1 MRESRC
7 VYGAPAAAAP
17 RAAKWLGLGL
27 ALPLDPWVPRGVLVT
42 GACSP
47 KPLAGHG
54 FLADGE
60 SPLRTLPDPAGQA
73 RPEHGPPGQADGVHL
88 QAASDQDHQPPQQ
101 QGEERPPEGRGAAPT
116 GELRHLVHSLELS
129 PRAVPPGHGP
139 AGTSTRHVYAGPPRA
154 SCCLKQIEKIPQM
167 QFCDLFSKN

>member
-7 VYGAPAAAAP
+7 VYGVPAAAAP
-17 RAAKWLGLGL
+17 RAAKRLGLGL

-47 KPLAGHG
+47 KPLVGHG

-101 QGEERPPEGRGAAPT
+101 QGEERPPEGRGAAPA
-116 GELRHLVHSLELS
+116 GELQHLVHSLELS
-129 PRAVPPGHGP
+129 PRARGPSAAVRSRHPGARSCGHQHP
-139 AGTSTRHVYAGPPRA
+139 TRVCGA
-154 SCCLKQIEKIPQM
+154 SSVRL
-167 QFCDLFSKN
+167 LS

>member
-1 MRESRC
+1 MVRGGRC
-7 VYGAPAAAAP
+7 VSGAPATAAP
-17 RAAKWLGLGL
+17 RAAKQLGLGL
-27 ALPLDPWVPRGVLVT
+27 ALPLDPWVPRSVLVT

-60 SPLRTLPDPAGQA
+60 SPLRTPPDPAGQA

-101 QGEERPPEGRGAAPT
+101 QGEERPAEGRGAAPS
-116 GELRHLVHSLELS
+116 GELRHLVHSSEPSPWAPGPSTTVRSHHPGARSCGHQRPTRVCWASSGRPLS
-129 PRAVPPGHGP
+129 
-139 AGTSTRHVYAGPPRA
+139 
-154 SCCLKQIEKIPQM
+154 
-167 QFCDLFSKN
+167 